1 MFNWDSAIPALGA
14 SGAISG
20 VMGAYAVLFPKH
32 QILTFFFIFLIP
44 VPAILILGYWFVLQF
59 VAGVNGLGMGTAGGG
74 GLWGAVW
81 GVFFGGGGCLGGGEK
96 KKGGLIQRRGARAT
110 L

>member
-59 VAGVNGLGMGTAGGG
+59 VAGGYGLGMAAAGGG
-74 GLWGAVW
+74 GWGGGHV
-81 GVFFGGGGCLGGGEK
+81 GCFFGGGVVWGGGK
-96 KKGGLIQRRGARAT
+96 KRERSRKRGGCRGKQ
-110 L
+110 

>member
-32 QILTFFFIFLIP
+32 QILTFFFYFFDT
-44 VPAILILGYWFVLQF
+44 G
-59 VAGVNGLGMGTAGGG
+59 AGR
-74 GLWGAVW
+74 
-81 GVFFGGGGCLGGGEK
+81 F
-96 KKGGLIQRRGARAT
+96 
-110 L
+110 